1 MGKAISKRHIQVS
14 GGRATGT
21 DGKKDKPTTTPTAGS
36 LISIPQIEV
45 SVQKE
50 SQSTDTCDDVAAG
63 LTSYATDN
71 SDNPQRKKVAKDTV
85 NDLTGLTYRQCKAV
99 QKSWKALTASNPNQL
114 GVQFFMRFFLNYPDY
129 RNFYSNFRSDSDTS
143 NKEVNRRELRVL
155 RDTATMHDLAAAY
168 MESLTTIFNMLDNQ
182 DEVMVI
188 LDSLTDR
195 HLPRGVLSLHF
206 QDRTPGMGKSTRKGC
221 MEEAAWPPRVTE
233 PVPPLTS
240 KDGEHST
247 VPSLDREMRGG
258 CGCEGSL
265 ITKT

>member
-206 QDRTPGMGKSTRKGC
+206 QDMMSTLLTF
-221 MEEAAWPPRVTE
+221 MEEKVGHSNMNTVTRDAWTCALRTI
-233 PVPPLTS
+233 
-240 KDGEHST
+240 
-247 VPSLDREMRGG
+247 
-258 CGCEGSL
+258 
-265 ITKT
+265 ITIIDQRYLELQHKKYIRKP